1 MIPRE
6 IAGPQERFEH
16 SGAQSLRDVRPLT
29 TRLSETLM
37 SEFSGL
43 VLAVAAG
50 VMVIEPASV
59 DLIVP
64 ASLCYAALV
73 LTRRVKLP
81 MRLPQSAR
89 TRDWNYPDP
98 GRHRRPRMAAGTI
111 YLGRDLSGSELWI
124 SSDDARQHATI
135 PGTTGAGKT
144 TAILSFLAN
153 ALTHASG
160 FVLVDGKADSK
171 LFKEV
176 LALARRFGREDDV
189 LHLNFLV
196 ANGAKESNTFNPFA
210 VGNAD
215 AIREMVVS
223 QLGEPGANDSNGVF
237 RSRAVALMGAIVP
250 VLVWIRDKKGIS
262 IDIERIRDAL
272 ELRVIWKLAVKKQ
285 FEVRDRRTGRVD
297 DISIDGIEEDII
309 YPLRAYLG
317 EIPGYD
323 TTLDYNRQKSDEPS
337 KQHGFA
343 RFYFT
348 ATFTQLGVSLGHI
361 FKVEQGDIDMRDVVL
376 NRRILVVSLPA
387 LENSS
392 DTLAGLGKIVVA
404 SLRGMMAQMLNTP
417 AEKLTSAAPFQIVLD
432 ELAYYAT
439 GDLDRMLA
447 QGRSLNIMV
456 WLAFQEVSGI
466 VARIGEKTQ
475 TLLGNANLTIAMRQQ
490 DAKRTREWIQETAGQ
505 TSVAQATGYEGS
517 DLGEYHDTRDVAV
530 RQVARVDWIDLQR
543 LIEGETIILF
553 GGRRIYA
560 RLFHAKIESS
570 GPARLNR
577 PLALAPPDIRKCE
590 AESARIREIVRALKK
605 GMGEAGKEPAPPALQ
620 AMIDGFVAAGARKA
634 DARACVAA
642 AIQAAGEVAWV
653 GSGAPPW
660 IAEGPQ
666 ASLVVTPFTRML
678 ESAVGQ
684 GVLPVADGRPVQSR
698 ARASQERAPET
709 DAALLATIVR
719 IEEAAGVPP
728 EKARA
733 LAEAFLAQVERA
745 LERAPEAPGMRGE
758 EMREAAEAL
767 TDLIA
772 ASKEEPEVRPV
783 AAERV
788 NSGPKP

>member
-1 MIPRE
+1 MMVEDSETASRAPITRAEMPPVHVTVHVHLEEREQNLRRIAEPRDSQGGGDAGSRDAERGGLRSKPVLMAGLAAGAVFLAGSLGYRMGNHDGEAAAPRSLTAVRSDPVAPIGGAPKRQMPAE
-6 IAGPQERFEH
+6 IEKRLAEPPRVISGPQDRFER
-16 SGAQSLRDVRPLT
+16 SGAQSLRDVRPFT

-43 VLAVAAG
+43 VLFAAAG

-59 DLIVP
+59 HLIVP
-64 ASLCYAALV
+64 GSLFYAALV

-98 GRHRRPRMAAGTI
+98 GRHRRPRRAAGTI
-111 YLGRDLSGSELWI
+111 YLGRDLSGKELWI

-196 ANGAKESNTFNPFA
+196 ANGVKESNTFNPFA

-250 VLVWIRDKKGIS
+250 VLVWIRDNKGIS

-285 FEVRDRRTGRVD
+285 FEVRNRVTGKID
-297 DISIDGIEEDII
+297 DISIEGIEEDII
-309 YPLRAYLG
+309 YPLKAHLG
-317 EIPGYD
+317 DIPGYD
-323 TTLDYNRQKSDEPS
+323 TALDYDRQKSDEPS

-417 AEKLTSAAPFQIVLD
+417 SEKLGSAAPFQVVLD

-466 VARIGEKTQ
+466 VARLGEKTQ

-490 DAKRTREWIQETAGQ
+490 DAKRTREWIEATAGQ
-505 TSVAQATGYEGS
+505 ASVTQATGYEGS

-543 LIEGETIILF
+543 LIEGEAIILF

-560 RLFHAKIESS
+560 RLFHAKVDAS
-570 GPARLNR
+570 GPARLSR
-577 PLALAPPDIRKCE
+577 PLALAPPD
-590 AESARIREIVRALKK
+590 AERIKAERACIKRLRR
-605 GMGEAGKEPAPPALQ
+605 PS
-620 AMIDGFVAAGARKA
+620 RKA
-634 DARACVAA
+634 EARPAR
-642 AIQAAGEVAWV
+642 
-653 GSGAPPW
+653 SRRRPPC
-660 IAEGPQ
+660 
-666 ASLVVTPFTRML
+666 R
-678 ESAVGQ
+678 
-684 GVLPVADGRPVQSR
+684 R
-698 ARASQERAPET
+698 
-709 DAALLATIVR
+709 
-719 IEEAAGVPP
+719 
-728 EKARA
+728 
-733 LAEAFLAQVERA
+733 
-745 LERAPEAPGMRGE
+745 
-758 EMREAAEAL
+758 
-767 TDLIA
+767 
-772 ASKEEPEVRPV
+772 
-783 AAERV
+783 
-788 NSGPKP
+788 